1 MSEFSVDEI
10 NENVKNLESH
20 LQYKS
25 DIYPIFELAMSFRC
39 KSEALVVS
47 DNVEDIKQATKY
59 VKICNRLMDL
69 YKELMDCN

>member
-1 MSEFSVDEI
+1 MSEFNVNEI

-25 DIYPIFELAMSFRC
+25 DIYPIFDLAMSFRR
-39 KSEALVVS
+39 KSEVLLLS
-47 DNVEDIKQATKY
+47 DNVEDIKQAAKY